1 MRKIS
6 TLFAKVC
13 FNTAFILDTLPK
25 VWYTVVV
32 PKLVGG
38 YFMAKKWSFAED
50 YTVCTFCRDEYY
62 EVGHENRL
70 SVLMERFNEAG
81 LALRSASAI
90 NQRMDYFIRLFIG
103 SELKNTPKQVQ
114 NIFKA
119 IGNQSAF
126 DEEYQRLQFILED
139 KHRKIKDNGQ
149 EYLEDPLLSLFQA
162 SSNLI
167 DYTKGDSF
175 QKLLFGFIDERDLSD
190 VEAYTRSEVSR
201 FVFSQIR
208 SNENKRV
215 SKPTALCFCF
225 GLKLTYEQSEVLLKS
240 AGYAFSG
247 FDDFDLLV
255 AEYIMEK
262 KYNIHEI
269 NAQLHARNLE
279 LLFGSHSDYEDNIKD
294 SAQKRKKKKSNKK

>member
-6 TLFAKVC
+6 TLFAKLT

-25 VWYTVVV
+25 VWYNAIV

-70 SVLMERFNEAG
+70 SVLIERFNDAG
-81 LALRSASAI
+81 LTLRSASAI
-90 NQRMDYFIRLFIG
+90 NQRMVYFIRLFMG
-103 SELKNTPKQVQ
+103 CELKNTPKQVQ
-114 NIFKA
+114 NIFNA

-126 DEEYQRLQFILED
+126 EEEYQRLQFILED
-139 KHRKIKDNGQ
+139 KHRKIEDNGQ
-149 EYLEDPLLSLFQA
+149 EYLEDSLLSLFQA

-175 QKLLFGFIDERDLSD
+175 QKLLFRFIEESGLSD
-190 VEAYTRSEVSR
+190 VEVYTRSEVSR

-208 SNENKRV
+208 SKENKRV
-215 SKPTALCFCF
+215 SKSTALCFCL

-279 LLFGSHSDYEDNIKD
+279 LLFGSHSDYEDNIEE
-294 SAQKRKKKKSNKK
+294 SAKKRKKKKSNKK

>member
-6 TLFAKVC
+6 ILFAKVC
-13 FNTAFILDTLPK
+13 FNTDFIIDIVPK
-25 VWYTVVV
+25 VWYTMVV

-70 SVLMERFNEAG
+70 SVLIERFNEAG
-81 LALRSASAI
+81 LALRSARAL
-90 NQRMDYFIRLFIG
+90 NQRMDYFMHLFIG
-103 SELKNTPKQVQ
+103 CALKNTPTQVQ
-114 NIFKA
+114 NIFNA

-126 DEEYQRLQFILED
+126 EEEYQRLQFILED
-139 KHRKIKDNGQ
+139 KHRKIKDNCQ
-149 EYLEDPLLSLFQA
+149 EYIDDQWLSLFRE

-175 QKLLFGFIDERDLSD
+175 QKLLFRFIEERDLSD
-190 VEAYTRSEVSR
+190 VEAYTKSEVSR

-208 SNENKRV
+208 SKENKRV
-215 SKPTALCFCF
+215 SKSTALCFCF
-225 GLKLTYEQSEVLLKS
+225 GLELTYEQSEVLLKS

-279 LLFGSHSDYEDNIKD
+279 LLFGSHSDYKDNNED
-294 SAQKRKKKKSNKK
+294 SVRKRGKKKSKKK